1 MDAPGSTRGWKSA
14 GQHCSP
20 HVAGTVA
27 KIGGMMAGGPTSGS
41 EASGTR
47 ERLFIGW
54 DVGAWHCD
62 RKSGS
67 QDALVVLDAKN
78 QPAGRPWRGNLRKT
92 INDNSTASEFVSA
105 VLKLCGIDRTTGA
118 VLATLAI
125 DAPLGFP
132 HVLTRLI
139 ASKETVEP
147 SERSTD
153 NPYLFR
159 LTERRLVSEGVVPLS
174 SVKDSIGSQT
184 TKAMHVV
191 AKYCPD
197 RTGVGVW
204 SDNRCL
210 QAIETYP
217 SLCLSRAPAL
227 KEAREA
233 VDNHPDIKDAY
244 VCARIARDF
253 VLSPENLEPP
263 VCEALRPSEGWI
275 WAPTRRGSAEQKL

>member
-1 MDAPGSTRGWKSA
+1 M
-14 GQHCSP
+14 
-20 HVAGTVA
+20 A
-27 KIGGMMAGGPTSGS
+27 KIGGMVAGGSTSGS

-54 DVGAWHCD
+54 DVGGWHCD
-62 RKSGS
+62 RNPKSR
-67 QDALVVLDAKN
+67 DALLVLDADNK
-78 QPAGRPWRGNLRKT
+78 PVGCPWRGNLRQA

-105 VLKLCGIDRTTGA
+105 ILKFCGIDRTTTSA

-147 SERSTD
+147 SEHVAD

-159 LTERRLVSEGVVPLS
+159 LTERRLVAEGVRPLS
-174 SVKDSIGSQT
+174 SLKDMIGSQT

-197 RTGVGVW
+197 RTRVGVW
-204 SDNRCL
+204 SDNECL

-217 SLCLSRAPAL
+217 SLCRSRAPDAL
-227 KEAREA
+227 EALEAGMKTSIGKHSDIRDACVCAWVARE
-233 VDNHPDIKDAY
+233 
-244 VCARIARDF
+244 F

-263 VCEALRPSEGWI
+263 VCEAPPSEGWI
-275 WAPTRRGSAEQKL
+275 WAPTRHGSVE

>member
-1 MDAPGSTRGWKSA
+1 M
-14 GQHCSP
+14 
-20 HVAGTVA
+20 A
-27 KIGGMMAGGPTSGS
+27 KIGGMVAGGSTSGS

-54 DVGAWHCD
+54 DVGGWHCD
-62 RKSGS
+62 RNPKSR
-67 QDALVVLDAKN
+67 DALLVLDADNK
-78 QPAGRPWRGNLRKT
+78 PVGCPWRGNLRQA

-105 VLKLCGIDRTTGA
+105 ILKFCGIDRTTTSA

-147 SERSTD
+147 SEHVAD

-159 LTERRLVSEGVVPLS
+159 LTERRLVAEGVRPLS
-174 SVKDSIGSQT
+174 SLKDMIGSQT

-197 RTGVGVW
+197 RTRVGVW
-204 SDNRCL
+204 SDNEYL

-217 SLCLSRAPAL
+217 SLCRSRAPDAL
-227 KEAREA
+227 EALEAGMKTSIGKHSDIRDACVCAWVARE
-233 VDNHPDIKDAY
+233 
-244 VCARIARDF
+244 F

-263 VCEALRPSEGWI
+263 VCEAPPSEGWI
-275 WAPTRRGSAEQKL
+275 WAPTRQGSVE